1 MQLTLHLLSTRV
13 TSQLLAIKLAAQVSF
28 APCALAGARGA
39 EAASHLAPAGPQG
52 VGGPGDAS
60 AVRWGGLGGKNAGE
74 PFACVSKQLHL
85 NLGTRAATKTHRQNG
100 EPNA

>member
-1 MQLTLHLLSTRV
+1 MQLTLSAVSTRV

-60 AVRWGGLGGKNAGE
+60 AVRWGGLGGKNDIVCSAVLR
-74 PFACVSKQLHL
+74 ACSRF
-85 NLGTRAATKTHRQNG
+85 RAEG
-100 EPNA
+100 G